1 MIIHNYQV
9 CINHAFVSCQSDM
22 LVIQGQF
29 LTNETAQLVKD
40 ADDIEVKVTNVK
52 READGKCFCT

>member
-9 CINHAFVSCQSDM
+9 CINHAFVSCQSDR
-22 LVIQGQF
+22 LVTQGQF
-29 LTNETAQLVKD
+29 LTDETAQLVKD

-52 READGKCFCT
+52 READGKCFYT